1 MPIYQYE
8 DTRNGSVVE
17 LEKPV
22 AERDSVPR
30 YLKRF
35 QVPQRLSLVGVGE
48 PLDLHDIYEQ
58 TGVFYY
64 RSKNPEGGFQNP
76 PIRFPRPSVCRPIVR
91 QLTNCCHSLVA
102 QQQ

>member
-8 DTRNGSVVE
+8 DTRDGSVVE

-48 PLDLHDIYEQ
+48 PLDNPLGVNQ
-58 TGVFYY
+58 TNLMKGYY
-64 RSKNPEGGFQNP
+64 RQEQKLGSRFKSQYTPDSIKRAALRRKQNG
-76 PIRFPRPSVCRPIVR
+76 
-91 QLTNCCHSLVA
+91 
-102 QQQ
+102 

>member
-48 PLDLHDIYEQ
+48 PLDNPLGVNQ
-58 TGVFYY
+58 TNLMKGYY
-64 RSKNPEGGFQNP
+64 RQEQKLGS
-76 PIRFPRPSVCRPIVR
+76 RFKSRHTPDSIKRAA
-91 QLTNCCHSLVA
+91 A
-102 QQQ
+102 QRR

>member
-22 AERDSVPR
+22 ADRDSVPR

-35 QVPQRLSLVGVGE
+35 SVPQRLTLVGVGE
-48 PLDLHDIYEQ
+48 PLDNPLGVNQ
-58 TGVFYY
+58 TNLMKGYY
-64 RSKNPEGGFQNP
+64 RQEQKLGSKFKSRYTPDQ
-76 PIRFPRPSVCRPIVR
+76 IKRASVKR
-91 QLTNCCHSLVA
+91 S
-102 QQQ
+102 

>member
-48 PLDLHDIYEQ
+48 PLDNPLGVNQ
-58 TGVFYY
+58 TNLLKGYY
-64 RSKNPEGGFQNP
+64 RQEQKLGS
-76 PIRFPRPSVCRPIVR
+76 RFKSRYTPDSIKRA
-91 QLTNCCHSLVA
+91 A
-102 QQQ
+102 QRR

>member
-35 QVPQRLSLVGVGE
+35 TVPQKLTLVGVGE
-48 PLDLHDIYEQ
+48 PHE
-58 TGVFYY
+58 
-64 RSKNPEGGFQNP
+64 NPEGVNMTNLMKGYYSQEQKLGSRFKSQYKP
-76 PIRFPRPSVCRPIVR
+76 DQIRRAA
-91 QLTNCCHSLVA
+91 LA
-102 QQQ
+102 QKG

>member
-22 AERDSVPR
+22 AERDSVPG

-48 PLDLHDIYEQ
+48 PLDNPLGVNQ
-58 TGVFYY
+58 TNLMKGYY
-64 RSKNPEGGFQNP
+64 RQEQKLGS
-76 PIRFPRPSVCRPIVR
+76 RFKSRYTPDNIKRAA
-91 QLTNCCHSLVA
+91 A
-102 QQQ
+102 QRR

>member
-35 QVPQRLSLVGVGE
+35 SVPQRLSLVGVGE
-48 PLDLHDIYEQ
+48 PLDNPLGVNQ
-58 TGVFYY
+58 TNLMKGYY
-64 RSKNPEGGFQNP
+64 RQEQKLGS
-76 PIRFPRPSVCRPIVR
+76 RFKSRYTPDSIKRAA
-91 QLTNCCHSLVA
+91 A
-102 QQQ
+102 QRS